1 MAKRK
6 KERQKGDS
14 PPDILQQMD
23 VFLNEQRAD
32 IIALHTILQ
41 TVIIRFLP
49 ETDVNEFFDEHE
61 QQALNSLLAYEPRQR
76 ALIEIRVLSFFEDLR
91 KWYRARKAIPP
102 ISAVH

>member
-6 KERQKGDS
+6 KGRQKEDS
-14 PPDILQQMD
+14 PPDILQQME

-41 TVIIRFLP
+41 TVIIRLLP

-61 QQALNSLLAYEPRQR
+61 QQALHSLLVYEPRQR
-76 ALIEIRVLSFFEDLR
+76 ALIELRVLSFFEDLR
-91 KWYRARKAIPP
+91 KWYQARKAMPP
-102 ISAVH
+102 TSAVH